1 MIIGRRFG
9 FLATA
14 LLMCSLDAAAQ
25 QAPAPPDQLV
35 KQWFDRFNAIG
46 TEPKAIDALIE
57 MYAPDA
63 LHIAGPSPDQR
74 GTATYRG
81 HDGLRVFLTRIGA
94 SQDRLAYR
102 IETETSREET
112 AQLMHTTNG
121 PWGGSAVAV
130 QMVAVYT
137 AKESKKRYSIPGA
150 AFFQFANGKI
160 RRARIYFADGERAEV
175 EPEPTRRRPQ

>member
-1 MIIGRRFG
+1 MTNLCRVVAVSLL
-9 FLATA
+9 LAMSATPA
-14 LLMCSLDAAAQ
+14 SAQ
-25 QAPAPPDQLV
+25 PTSPDQLV

-63 LHIAGPSPDQR
+63 LHITGPSPDQR

-81 HDGLRVFLTRIGA
+81 QDGLRVFLTRMAA

-102 IETETSREET
+102 IETDTAREET

-137 AKESKKRYSIPGA
+137 DKESKKRYSIPGA